1 MSEQTEQIKASF
13 GKWLQEQRAA
23 QKITLEDISAK
34 TSIRL
39 AVLKAIEAEAHDQL
53 PAKVYTVGFVRSFAL
68 EVGLDPEE
76 VVQRY
81 LVHRGSETDEIKGP
95 TWDQKYETYTDFSKY
110 FRWLFILLAGV
121 ALILVAWWG
130 YFWLWPQ
137 ISERIPAKLKIGF
150 VHTES
155 EKPETIAVAAPVSNL
170 GSSSSSNLK
179 KDVSIDQPVLSTG
192 DTTEVKKMTPAQTK
206 TLPLESAEAE
216 PAGDLGPE
224 SQTNEPVEA
233 ANTSSG
239 FQLKIVAVATT
250 WLRITRDDDSPQEYT
265 LLQGDQ
271 KELEVLSRVN
281 LLIGNAGGVT
291 LTVNGQPYPI
301 EGEKGKVVRVSIP

>member
-1 MSEQTEQIKASF
+1 MSEQTEQIKVSF
-13 GKWLQEQRAA
+13 GKWLKEQRTA
-23 QKITLEDISAK
+23 QKITLEEIAAK

-39 AVLKAIEAEAHDQL
+39 AVLKAIEAEANDQL

-68 EVGLDPEE
+68 EVGLDPDE

-81 LVHRGSETDEIKGP
+81 HAHRSSETDEKKGP
-95 TWDQKYETYTDFSKY
+95 IWDHKYETYTDFNKY

-121 ALILVAWWG
+121 VLILVAWWG

-155 EKPETIAVAAPVSNL
+155 EKPDSIEVATPVSSL
-170 GSSSSSNLK
+170 DSSSSSDMK
-179 KDVSIDQPVLSTG
+179 KEASSDQPVLPAG
-192 DTTEVKKMTPAQTK
+192 DTTEVKKMTRAQTK
-206 TLPLESAEAE
+206 QPPLESAKSE
-216 PAGDLGPE
+216 PAGSVGPE
-224 SQTNEPVEA
+224 SQTNEPVETI
-233 ANTSSG
+233 NTSSG
-239 FQLKIVAVATT
+239 YKLKIVAVATT
-250 WLRITRDDDSPQEYT
+250 WLRITRDGDSPQEYT

-271 KELEVLSRVN
+271 KELVASSRVN
-281 LLIGNAGGVT
+281 LLIGNAGGVK

-301 EGEKGKVVRVSIP
+301 KGEKGKVVKISIP